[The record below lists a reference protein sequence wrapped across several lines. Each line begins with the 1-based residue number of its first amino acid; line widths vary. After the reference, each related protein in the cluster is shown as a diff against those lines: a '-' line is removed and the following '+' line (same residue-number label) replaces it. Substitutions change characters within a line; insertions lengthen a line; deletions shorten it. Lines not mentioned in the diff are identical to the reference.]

1 MNKLLLLKNIGKRV
15 KIIIPISQY
24 PISDPENYVYDG
36 SEHKY
41 VPTISD
47 IDGNV
52 LQEGVVHNGVS
63 YAVSYSTSDMTN
75 VTGEIECNIIFTI
88 SNTNLYQFD
97 ITEDNTYTVTKT
109 WQIIPAEMLLQ
120 VGSNHKVVG
129 QADPIINWSLSGQV
143 KGEIPGHSG
152 DISRVPGE
160 YQGNYDYTIGDF
172 TLADNPDGNFLAQNY
187 VLLQD
192 LGSLTIVPNP
202 IVPDDPNTPEPT
214 DPDRPV
220 VPDPDQHL

>member
-41 VPTISD
+41 LPTISD

-75 VTGEIECNIIFTI
+75 VTGEIECYITFTI

-97 ITEDNTYTVTKT
+97 ITEENTYTITKT

-120 VGSNHKVVG
+120 VTSNHKFVG
-129 QADPIINWSLSGQV
+129 QADPAIEWNLFGQV
-143 KGEIPGHSG
+143 KDEIPGHSG
-152 DISRVPGE
+152 AISRVPGE
-160 YQGNYDYTIGDF
+160 YQGEYDYTIGSF
-172 TLADNPDGNFLAQNY
+172 ALADNPDGNFLAQNY
-187 VLLQD
+187 ILISQ
-192 LGSLTIVPNP
+192 LGSLTIVPNS
-202 IVPDDPNTPEPT
+202 IDPGE
-214 DPDRPV
+214 DPDGP
-220 VPDPDQHL
+220 VPDPPDPPDYGTL